1 MERIMELIYK
11 DHKKWV
17 NIVKNFGCNHTTAED
32 IVSEMYIKIQRLI
45 EKGTDIMFDSNSVN
59 YFYIFRCLNSLF
71 IDLKRK
77 EKNINQEDIETL
89 NLQSVIDTPNYTAK
103 YDKIKA
109 ALDALYWYDK
119 RVYELIEGGE
129 SIAGLS
135 KKTNIS
141 YYSLYNTYT
150 RVKKYLKSL
159 L

>member
-1 MERIMELIYK
+1 
-11 DHKKWV
+11 
-17 NIVKNFGCNHTTAED
+17 
-32 IVSEMYIKIQRLI
+32 
-45 EKGTDIMFDSNSVN
+45 MFDSNSVN

-135 KKTNIS
+135 KKQT
-141 YYSLYNTYT
+141 
-150 RVKKYLKSL
+150 
-159 L
+159 

>member
-1 MERIMELIYK
+1 MELIYK

-89 NLQSVIDTPNYTAK
+89 NLQSVTDTPNYTAE
-103 YDKIKA
+103 YDKIKTG
-109 ALDALYWYDK
+109 LDSLYWYDR
-119 RVYELIEGGE
+119 RVYEIIEGVE
-129 SIAGLS
+129 SIEGLS

-150 RVKKYLKSL
+150 RVKKFLKSL